1 MRIAGMA
8 TVKARATSIDRLVNP
23 VIKAAFTVL
32 GAPVILAAK
41 LEKQQGSSERVN
53 I

>member
-1 MRIAGMA
+1 MQIAGMA

-23 VIKAAFTVL
+23 VIKATFAVL

-41 LEKQQGSSERVN
+41 LEKQQGSREQVN